1 MSQLSDWSEDETNA
15 EDNDNEEVDEFEEVL
30 SESEDD
36 EFDCDVDIEGDE
48 SGE

>member
-1 MSQLSDWSEDETNA
+1 MSHLSDWSEDETNA
-15 EDNDNEEVDEFEEVL
+15 EDNEEQDEFVAL
-30 SESEDD
+30 SESEDE